1 MKRRMR
7 MSKRRRGVGD
17 LRDMIFMTMMRIMAT
32 MTMTRTMGN
41 MKMTGEIMRGT
52 CSLLESN
59 WAHTNSV
66 SSSSSGDWR
75 ELACP
80 ALSL

>member
-1 MKRRMR
+1 MVGVRGKIFLTKLRR
-7 MSKRRRGVGD
+7 KV
-17 LRDMIFMTMMRIMAT
+17 
-32 MTMTRTMGN
+32 
-41 MKMTGEIMRGT
+41 KMT

-80 ALSL
+80 PSSL

>member
-1 MKRRMR
+1 MVGVRGKIFLTKLRR
-7 MSKRRRGVGD
+7 KV
-17 LRDMIFMTMMRIMAT
+17 
-32 MTMTRTMGN
+32 
-41 MKMTGEIMRGT
+41 KMT

-80 ALSL
+80 PSLL

>member
-1 MKRRMR
+1 MMTRRMR
-7 MSKRRRGVGD
+7 NTTMKKRWRGVVG
-17 LRDMIFMTMMRIMAT
+17 LRGKIFTTKMR
-32 MTMTRTMGN
+32 RKV
-41 MKMTGEIMRGT
+41 KMT